1 MKKIYLII
9 ITLLLIVPIN
19 IFALEYPSINSKIVE
34 VYDINDDKVLYEVD
48 SNKQTSIASLTK
60 IATVITAIENIKNL
74 NEEVVITKEIMD
86 TVSWDASKAGL
97 KVGDKVTYKDLLYA
111 AMLPSGAD
119 ATNALAILISGS
131 IDNYVI
137 KMNELAK
144 KIGLEN
150 THFVNVTGLDIN
162 DHYSTANDVRK
173 LLNYALKNKTFKE
186 VYVTKE
192 YTLANGLIVKSTVND
207 KYGKTIDV
215 SKILG
220 SKTGYTGNAGYCIA
234 TLSKTDGHDIIIVLL
249 GANHI
254 NDKYYNI
261 VDSIDL
267 INFVNDNYSNK
278 TLLNKNSE
286 IKRISV
292 SLSDISNYVIK
303 SKSEIIRFLPND
315 FDVNKFKYEYNG
327 INELSYKNKK
337 GEKLGNIIY
346 YYDDKILLTEDVILD
361 KEIKISYKKIIKK
374 YLVYEIAFFMFLII
388 VIIFIIYL
396 LSKKKKANEMLLK

>member
-1 MKKIYLII
+1 MKKIYFVISFV
-9 ITLLLIVPIN
+9 LLLIPFN
-19 IFALEYPSINSKIVE
+19 CFCLEYPSLDSSSV
-34 VYDINDDKVLYEVD
+34 VVFDKTDRNVLYS
-48 SNKQTSIASLTK
+48 SNSNNVTSIASLTK
-60 IATVITAIENIKNL
+60 IVTTIVAIENIDNL
-74 NEEVVITKEIMD
+74 DENVVITANIINSVD
-86 TVSWDASKAGL
+86 PVASKAGL
-97 KVGDKVTYKDLLYA
+97 KIGDNVTYRDLLYA
-111 AMLPSGAD
+111 SILPSGAD
-119 ATNALAILISGS
+119 ATNALAILSCGS
-131 IDNYVI
+131 IDNFVS
-137 KMNELAK
+137 KMNDFVQRV
-144 KIGLEN
+144 GVEN
-150 THFVNVTGLDIN
+150 THFVNVTGLDEEN
-162 DHYSTANDVRK
+162 HYSTANDVLKILDYSLDNK
-173 LLNYALKNKTFKE
+173 LFYDVFTAKK
-186 VYVTKE
+186 
-192 YTLANGLIVKSTVND
+192 YTLSNGLEVKSTLY
-207 KYGKTIDV
+207 KYNGDDIAN
-215 SKILG
+215 IIG

-278 TLLNKNSE
+278 ILLNKDSE

-327 INELSYKNKK
+327 INVLSYKNKK

-396 LSKKKKANEMLLK
+396 LSKRKRQMKCY

>member
-1 MKKIYLII
+1 MKKIYFVISFV
-9 ITLLLIVPIN
+9 LLLIPFN
-19 IFALEYPSINSKIVE
+19 CFCLEYPSLDSSSV
-34 VYDINDDKVLYEVD
+34 VVFDKTDRNVLYS
-48 SNKQTSIASLTK
+48 SNSNNVTSIASLTK
-60 IATVITAIENIKNL
+60 IVTTIVAIENIDNL
-74 NEEVVITKEIMD
+74 DENVVITANIINSVD
-86 TVSWDASKAGL
+86 PVASKAGL
-97 KVGDKVTYKDLLYA
+97 KIGDNVTYRDLLYA
-111 AMLPSGAD
+111 SILPSGAD
-119 ATNALAILISGS
+119 ATNALAILSCGS
-131 IDNYVI
+131 IDNFVS
-137 KMNELAK
+137 KMNDFVQRV
-144 KIGLEN
+144 GVEN
-150 THFVNVTGLDIN
+150 THFVNVTGLDEGN
-162 DHYSTANDVRK
+162 HYSTANDVLKILDYSLDNK
-173 LLNYALKNKTFKE
+173 LFYDVFTAKK
-186 VYVTKE
+186 
-192 YTLANGLIVKSTVND
+192 YTLSNGLEVKSTLY
-207 KYGKTIDV
+207 KYNGGDIAN
-215 SKILG
+215 IIG

-278 TLLNKNSE
+278 ILLNKDSE

-327 INELSYKNKK
+327 INALSYKNKK

-396 LSKKKKANEMLLK
+396 LSKRKRQMKCY